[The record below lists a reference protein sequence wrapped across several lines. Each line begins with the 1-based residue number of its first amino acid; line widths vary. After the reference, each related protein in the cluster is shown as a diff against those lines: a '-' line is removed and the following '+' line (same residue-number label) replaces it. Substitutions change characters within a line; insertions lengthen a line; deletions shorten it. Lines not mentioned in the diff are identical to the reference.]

1 MQHTLSCENTTEDI
15 QLSAVRVRGMSVCDG
30 IARMH
35 MDLEARGSPDAL
47 DVMHHFF
54 NYHWLNDLDL
64 PYLAA
69 LLDLRNPQVRAVSL
83 REDGWAQMEP
93 DQRQV
98 RICSTYGDSPCA
110 LIAWEEFSAAM
121 QLKYRFLGL
130 MRRYEGHGIPRYSVS
145 EGFRVRLHAPGLEG
159 ARAQAR

>member
-64 PYLAA
+64 PYLAE

-83 REDGWAQMEP
+83 REDGWAQMEQ

-121 QLKYRFLGL
+121 QLKYRFLCL
-130 MRRYEGHGIPRYSVS
+130 MRRYGSQGIPRYSVA
-145 EGFRVRLHAPGLEG
+145 EGFKVRLHAPV
-159 ARAQAR
+159 RA

>member
-1 MQHTLSCENTTEDI
+1 MLHTLSCENTTEDI
-15 QLSAVRVRGMSVCDG
+15 QLSAVRVRGMSVCNC

-54 NYHWLNDLDL
+54 NYFWLNDLDL
-64 PYLAA
+64 PYLAE
-69 LLDLRNPQVRAVSL
+69 LLDLRNPQGRAVSL

-98 RICSTYGDSPCA
+98 RICNTYGDSPCA

-121 QLKYRFLGL
+121 QLKHRFLGL
-130 MRRYEGHGIPRYSVS
+130 MRRYEGHGIPRYSVA
-145 EGFRVRLHAPGLEG
+145 EGFRVRLHAPGLGG
-159 ARAQAR
+159 ARAQGR

>member
-15 QLSAVRVRGMSVCDG
+15 QLGAVRVRGMSVCNG

-69 LLDLRNPQVRAVSL
+69 LLDLRNLRCAPSACVRTAGRRWSRTSARCASAVPT
-83 REDGWAQMEP
+83 ATHP
-93 DQRQV
+93 V
-98 RICSTYGDSPCA
+98 R
-110 LIAWEEFSAAM
+110 
-121 QLKYRFLGL
+121 
-130 MRRYEGHGIPRYSVS
+130 
-145 EGFRVRLHAPGLEG
+145 
-159 ARAQAR
+159 